1 MSHFATQPLVM
12 VVDDDAI
19 ARMGATDMFRH
30 AGYEVIEA
38 GCASEALRSFQSNTN
53 IGLLFTD
60 ISMPGVMDGAD
71 LAVEI
76 AAHWPL
82 VGVIATSGLPRP
94 ANLPKRMCFH
104 DKPYEPSAVLLQAK
118 AMTAATISG

>member
-1 MSHFATQPLVM
+1 MSKFPNQPLVM

-38 GCASEALRSFQSNTN
+38 GSASEALQSFQSNVN
-53 IGLLFTD
+53 ISLLFTD

-82 VGVIATSGLPRP
+82 VGVITTSGLPRP
-94 ANLPKRMCFH
+94 GKLSELMCFH
-104 DKPYEPSAVLLQAK
+104 DKPYQPSAVLLQAK
-118 AMTAATISG
+118 AMTDFRP

>member
-1 MSHFATQPLVM
+1 M

-19 ARMGATDMFRH
+19 ARMGAADMFRH

-38 GCASEALRSFQSNTN
+38 GGASEALRSFRSNVN
-53 IGLLFTD
+53 ISLLFTD

-82 VGVIATSGLPRP
+82 VGVITTSGLPRP
-94 ANLPKRMCFH
+94 GKLPAHMSFH

-118 AMTAATISG
+118 AMTALHH

>member
-1 MSHFATQPLVM
+1 MSNLPNLPIVM

-19 ARMGATDMFRH
+19 ALMGATDMFRH

-38 GCASEALRSFQSNTN
+38 GSANEALQSFESNAN

-60 ISMPGVMDGAD
+60 IRMPGVMDGAD

-76 AAHWPL
+76 AARWPL
-82 VGVIATSGLPRP
+82 VGLIATSGLPRP
-94 ANLPKRMCFH
+94 GKLPERMSFH

-118 AMTAATISG
+118 AMTASRH

>member
-1 MSHFATQPLVM
+1 M

-38 GCASEALRSFQSNTN
+38 GSASEALRFFQSNVN

-82 VGVIATSGLPRP
+82 VGIIATSGLPRP
-94 ANLPKRMCFH
+94 GKLSGDMCFH
-104 DKPYEPSAVLLQAK
+104 DKPYEPAAVLLQAK
-118 AMTAATISG
+118 AMTHLSQ

>member
-1 MSHFATQPLVM
+1 MSNLPNPPIVM

-19 ARMGATDMFRH
+19 ALMGATDMFRH

-38 GCASEALRSFQSNTN
+38 GSASEALQSFQSNKN
-53 IGLLFTD
+53 ISLLFTD
-60 ISMPGVMDGAD
+60 IRMPGAMDGAD

-82 VGVIATSGLPRP
+82 VGLIATSGLPRP
-94 ANLPKRMCFH
+94 GKLPERMCFH
-104 DKPYEPSAVLLQAK
+104 DKPYLPSAVLLQAG
-118 AMTAATISG
+118 AMTDFHP

>member
-1 MSHFATQPLVM
+1 MSNLPNQPIVM

-19 ARMGATDMFRH
+19 ALMGATDMFRH

-38 GCASEALRSFQSNTN
+38 GSASEALQSFRSNVN
-53 IGLLFTD
+53 ISLLFTD

-71 LAVEI
+71 LAIEV

-82 VGVIATSGLPRP
+82 VGVITTSGLPRP
-94 ANLPKRMCFH
+94 GKLPERMCFH
-104 DKPYEPSAVLLQAK
+104 DKPYEPSAVLLQAE
-118 AMTAATISG
+118 AMTAVRP

>member
-1 MSHFATQPLVM
+1 VSDLPKPLVM

-19 ARMGATDMFRH
+19 ARMGATDMFQH

-38 GCASEALRSFQSNTN
+38 GCASEALQSFQSNMN
-53 IGLLFTD
+53 ISLLFTD

-71 LAVEI
+71 LAVEV

-82 VGVIATSGLPRP
+82 VGVITTSGLPRP
-94 ANLPKRMCFH
+94 GKLPERMSFH
-104 DKPYEPSAVLLQAK
+104 DKPYELSAVLLQAK
-118 AMTAATISG
+118 AMTDFHH

>member
-1 MSHFATQPLVM
+1 MSLLRKPLVM

-38 GCASEALRSFQSNTN
+38 GCASEALKSFESNAN
-53 IGLLFTD
+53 INLLFTD
-60 ISMPGVMDGAD
+60 ISMPGAMDGAD

-82 VGVIATSGLPRP
+82 VGLIATSGRPRP
-94 ANLPKRMCFH
+94 SKLPAGMSFH

-118 AMTAATISG
+118 AMTDFHH

>member
-1 MSHFATQPLVM
+1 M

-38 GCASEALRSFQSNTN
+38 GCASEALRSFQSNVN
-53 IGLLFTD
+53 ISLLFTD
-60 ISMPGVMDGAD
+60 ISMPGAMDGAD

-82 VGVIATSGLPRP
+82 VGVITTSGLPRP
-94 ANLPKRMCFH
+94 CKLPQRVCFH
-104 DKPYEPSAVLLQAK
+104 DKPYEPSAVLLQAN
-118 AMTAATISG
+118 AITAFRP